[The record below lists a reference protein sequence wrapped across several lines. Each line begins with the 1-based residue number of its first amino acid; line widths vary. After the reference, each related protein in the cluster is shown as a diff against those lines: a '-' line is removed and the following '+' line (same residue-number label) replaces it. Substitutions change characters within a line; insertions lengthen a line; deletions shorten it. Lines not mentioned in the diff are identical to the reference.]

1 MTAALASERKH
12 RDPLSYLAW
21 QDEPGSPLGQFIT
34 KQAPQPNKEIA
45 VSFTGW
51 LQELFLSDK

>member
-1 MTAALASERKH
+1 MTTALVSERKH
-12 RDPLSYLAW
+12 LNPLSYLAW

-51 LQELFLSDK
+51 LQELCSSDK